1 MEKPLQELIN
11 EFGKGSDP
19 RPMEISKDEFEKNFE
34 KIFGKKKNK
43 TDDKSEEKKY
53 G

>member
-19 RPMEISKDEFEKNFE
+19 RPMEISKDEFEKNFDR
-34 KIFGKKKNK
+34 IFGKKNK
-43 TDDKSEEKKY
+43 TKEDKNERL
-53 G
+53 